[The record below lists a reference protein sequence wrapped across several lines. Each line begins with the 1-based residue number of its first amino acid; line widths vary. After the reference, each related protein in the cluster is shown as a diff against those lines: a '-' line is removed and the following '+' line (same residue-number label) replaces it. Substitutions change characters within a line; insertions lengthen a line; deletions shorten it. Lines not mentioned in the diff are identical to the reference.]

1 MAKMTTPELIQD
13 IIDNAN
19 LLAEITS
26 DEGLEMK
33 IEEIEWSTNE
43 LKKLVVQSI
52 NQYCVMG

>member
-43 LKKLVVQSI
+43 LKKFVFQAI
-52 NQYCVMG
+52 NQYFVMR